1 MRVIVQPVYKY
12 VLKQWSL
19 IFKNSNGITIKKN
32 NEWTTYVYHAD
43 QILSKEENIKLF
55 HHASYIEQQ
64 FDIHGETT
72 LTLKAIIEN
81 IHVKYQLKKKKI
93 L

>member
-12 VLKQWSL
+12 VLKQWSH

-43 QILSKEENIKLF
+43 QILLKEENIKLF

-64 FDIHGETT
+64 FDIHG
-72 LTLKAIIEN
+72 K
-81 IHVKYQLKKKKI
+81 QLSH
-93 L
+93 

>member
-43 QILSKEENIKLF
+43 QILSKEENKVISSCFL
-55 HHASYIEQQ
+55 HWTTIWYPW
-64 FDIHGETT
+64 ETT

-81 IHVKYQLKKKKI
+81 IHVKYQLKKN
-93 L
+93 